1 MHICRRAAG
10 DASRQPRA
18 MKQSR
23 PRLLQPPQR
32 RRDVGAKAEWNG
44 LPNGCLSRINI
55 CTRRKEAYERGTWW
69 AGFCDPEADLHLIHT
84 GNRSANLGND
94 DRLIEAGIAGRQNA
108 NPLESRLVGQ
118 PRNLVGR
125 HYAILAH
132 KVMRDPALS
141 CFVVDVQ
148 VNDVSTLVEPIPNL
162 EDDSS
167 TSPIAKEPA

>member
-1 MHICRRAAG
+1 LSEII
-10 DASRQPRA
+10 P
-18 MKQSR
+18 
-23 PRLLQPPQR
+23 LLISYHVP
-32 RRDVGAKAEWNG
+32 D
-44 LPNGCLSRINI
+44 
-55 CTRRKEAYERGTWW
+55 GT
-69 AGFCDPEADLHLIHT
+69 
-84 GNRSANLGND
+84 
-94 DRLIEAGIAGRQNA
+94 AGIAGRQNA

-167 TSPIAKEPA
+167 TSPIAKER